1 MTTLASLDLSLYHR
15 ILYAPHPAWLTRAM
29 IFVTRPENFFLA
41 IGVAAFFLVLWGG
54 GRGRF
59 LVLSA
64 AIGVA
69 ISDPFASQVI
79 KGIFR
84 RPRPCHGELPAHLPI
99 GCSDSW
105 SFPSSHATNIFCEA
119 TIVSL
124 LYPRAAPVAYLFA
137 SLVGYSRIY
146 LGVHYPFDV
155 LGGAAIGLLVGA
167 GVVAL
172 LGRIPGVGRWRTE
185 DSRS

>member
-1 MTTLASLDLSLYHR
+1 MTSFQSLDLSLYHL
-15 ILYAPHPAWLTRAM
+15 ILYAPHPDWLTRAM

-41 IGVAAFFLVLWGG
+41 IGVSAFFLILWGG

-64 AIGVA
+64 GIGVA
-69 ISDPFASQVI
+69 ITDPLASQVI

-84 RPRPCHGELPAHLPI
+84 RPRPCHGELPVHLPL
-99 GCSDSW
+99 GCTDSW

-124 LYPRAAPVAYLFA
+124 VFPRARPWAYLFA
-137 SLVGYSRIY
+137 SLVGFSRIY

-155 LGGAAIGLLVGA
+155 LGGAGIGVLVGW
-167 GVVAL
+167 GVVRL
-172 LGRIPGVGRWRTE
+172 LEKMPGLGRFMGKDQAR
-185 DSRS
+185 